1 MSDRATERTRRRYDR
16 FARFYD
22 RVEAWVEERLFAPW
36 RRETLSQV
44 SGKVLEIGVGTGKNL
59 PYYPEGVELVGI
71 DLSPKMLER
80 AKARAERLGLKVTLL
95 EMDAQELFFPPATF
109 DFVVGTFVLCSIPDP
124 VRALREAGRVL
135 KPGGRLIF
143 LEHVLSRHP
152 LIALW
157 EHLHNPL
164 TRSLFGFN
172 VNRDT
177 RGNLLK
183 AGLVL
188 ERDEILGLVDVF
200 RRFVCRVP

>member
-1 MSDRATERTRRRYDR
+1 MSDRATARTRRRYDR

-80 AKARAERLGLKVTLL
+80 AKARAEKLSREVTLL
-95 EMDAQELFFPPATF
+95 EMDAQELSFPPATF

-124 VRALREAGRVL
+124 VRALREAVRVL

-152 LIALW
+152 LIAFW

-177 RGNLLK
+177 RGNILK
-183 AGLVL
+183 AGLAL

-200 RRFVCRVP
+200 RRFVCALP